1 MSKIDFGA
9 SDSVNDVESQEG
21 GTTAKFEVTGMGR
34 KEWRSR
40 RYQYIAYQQNFQEI
54 WKINRATVRWRLENR
69 HNLVGIL
76 TRKLG

>member
-1 MSKIDFGA
+1 MSEIDFGV

-34 KEWRSR
+34 KERRSR

-54 WKINRATVRWRLENR
+54 WQIDWTTLRWRLENR

-76 TRKLG
+76 TRKLC